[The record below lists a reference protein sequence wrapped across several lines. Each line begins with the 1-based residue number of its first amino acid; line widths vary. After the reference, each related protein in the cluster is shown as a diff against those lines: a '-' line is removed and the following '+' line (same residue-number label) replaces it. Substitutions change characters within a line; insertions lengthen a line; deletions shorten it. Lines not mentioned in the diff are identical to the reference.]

1 MSSTPQLNAVNWFEI
16 PVSDL
21 GRAQQFYQTLLARPL
36 ERMNF
41 AGTDMV
47 YISFSQEGIGGA
59 LVTDQNR
66 PSLDGTTVYL
76 NANPELDPVLARV
89 AAAGGKLLTPRTE
102 LPENMG
108 VFAVIQDSE
117 GNRVGLHADR

>member
-1 MSSTPQLNAVNWFEI
+1 MSSPNQNNAINWFEI
-16 PVSDL
+16 PVTDL
-21 GRAQQFYQTLLARPL
+21 GRAHQFYQTLLARPL

-47 YISFSQEGIGGA
+47 FVSFSQEGIGGA
-59 LVTDQNR
+59 LVTSQNK

-76 NANPELDPVLARV
+76 NANPALDPVLARV

-102 LPENMG
+102 LPDDMG